1 MRSDRRYPQSK
12 PETASCSARL
22 LDRSAC
28 ELKAS
33 HERPLWRRH
42 PGGSRKTDAQEPIPR
57 EKHTRSLQKR
67 ACYFTED
74 TKADL
79 SNRGLPVLEC
89 VSIWGFF
96 FFPPIHGAAESS
108 STHIRWGL
116 RCPPGRGWT
125 TSRCCCTNRCRP
137 GFLRLGVTSIHVS
150 LT

>member
-1 MRSDRRYPQSK
+1 MKNTPDRYRNAPV
-12 PETASCSARL
+12 TL
-22 LDRSAC
+22 LKTQKQTCRT
-28 ELKAS
+28 E
-33 HERPLWRRH
+33 
-42 PGGSRKTDAQEPIPR
+42 GSP
-57 EKHTRSLQKR
+57 
-67 ACYFTED
+67 C
-74 TKADL
+74 L
-79 SNRGLPVLEC
+79 SVFLSGV
-89 VSIWGFF
+89 FF